1 MKHLCISVILIAF
14 INSVQAQNV
23 GINTTSPD
31 TSAALDVY
39 ATDKGFLMPRV
50 TTAQMN
56 AIVQPA
62 NGLAVYNT
70 DSSSVC
76 IYAGSQWLKVILSS
90 SISSSTWTQSG
101 SNQYSA
107 VSGNVGIGTS
117 SPSNKLDIQSSSS
130 VAANVQSTGS
140 NAYVN
145 TVSPSGQE
153 ASFNFKTYSS
163 GTNYNRWLFGKSNT
177 SESGSNTGSD
187 FFINRYSDAG
197 SYSGQP
203 FFIKRSTGYVGIN
216 KSSPSYSL
224 DVSGTAKA
232 DSVNTTYFKMSN
244 GAVSGYILQSDSSG
258 NAGWVSIGS
267 TTGAVRYV
275 GNSYLGITSGY
286 GSSGSSEGTKSNLRN
301 IYLGDNAGSKNT
313 TGTANVAIGYAGMT
327 DNTTG
332 NYNIAV
338 GGNSLRSNT
347 SGEDNAALGYSS
359 MYKNTTGSD
368 NTACGAFSLYNNT
381 TGTSNVAMGYSA
393 NMYNTTGSKN
403 VSLGYLANGNNTTG
417 SGNVAAGY
425 LTGIL
430 NTTGAN
436 NTYIGNSAGYSNTGS
451 GNVFLG
457 NYAGY
462 SETGSNKLY
471 ISNSN
476 TASPLIYGDFSNSKV
491 QINDSLQSK
500 YLKLT
505 NGAANGYILQSDASG
520 NASWVSSS
528 SISGSGWTIN
538 GSNQYS
544 TVSGNVGIGTVSP
557 SYKLHVS
564 GSARADSIY
573 TTNFKMTYGAQSG
586 YLLQSDAGGNGSWVA
601 PSTLISDDWVT
612 NGNNQYSTVSGN
624 VGIGTVSPSYKLHVS
639 GSARADSIYTTSFQ
653 MTSGAQSGYL
663 LQSDA
668 SGNASWVSSS
678 SLSSTS
684 WATNGNNQYS
694 EVSGNVGIGT
704 TVPSSK
710 LQVVGTASA
719 DTVNASYVTAKLIK
733 LSYGAVN
740 GYVLQS
746 DASGN
751 GSWVSSSSLF
761 TNNWT
766 TSGSNQ
772 YNALSGNV
780 GIGTTNPVAKLYVK
794 GVDSYGSLA
803 IEGSSY
809 TSHFNYGKDNSE
821 DTYIRGGKSTSRVL
835 INDQSSGNTV
845 IAAGGGNVGIGTSS
859 PKSTLDISGSESHKV
874 TAVTT
879 SNNSTTLGSSD
890 YSIIY
895 SGNTSG
901 NSITLPSAASY
912 AGRVYLIVNHST
924 GSITI
929 STYYTASS
937 TTSTSVSDGST
948 VQLMSDGSNWHKI
961 N

>member
-573 TTNFKMTYGAQSG
+573 TT
-586 YLLQSDAGGNGSWVA
+586 
-601 PSTLISDDWVT
+601 
-612 NGNNQYSTVSGN
+612 
-624 VGIGTVSPSYKLHVS
+624 
-639 GSARADSIYTTSFQ
+639 SFQ